1 MNRIMKGFAVCGVAC
16 AMGIAGIFGVAAAAP
31 EAKTTQPVFGSCI
44 EQAPTEESLLKTY
57 MGFVGYEYEDTLIM
71 GLSEKYQCDISIDD
85 CADITLEELE
95 HRSGSGEVIVE
106 RCVGRVLNE
115 NLDGVILDAPD
126 AGNYISYRSYQGN
139 DPICEGT
146 LMITYLVYNPET
158 NYCDDIIDRYD
169 CVVSHALE
177 K

>member
-1 MNRIMKGFAVCGVAC
+1 MYKAIKGIAVCGAVC
-16 AMGIAGIFGVAAAAP
+16 ALGIAGFLSGTAAAP
-31 EAKTTQPVFGSCI
+31 EAKAAQTVYGSCV
-44 EQAPTEESLLKTY
+44 EWAPTEESLLKTY
-57 MGFVGYEYEDTLIM
+57 MGFVGYEYEDTLM
-71 GLSEKYQCDISIDD
+71 VGLSEQYDCDISIED

-106 RCVGRVLNE
+106 RCIGKVLNE

-126 AGNYISYRSYQGN
+126 AGNYISYRSYSGN